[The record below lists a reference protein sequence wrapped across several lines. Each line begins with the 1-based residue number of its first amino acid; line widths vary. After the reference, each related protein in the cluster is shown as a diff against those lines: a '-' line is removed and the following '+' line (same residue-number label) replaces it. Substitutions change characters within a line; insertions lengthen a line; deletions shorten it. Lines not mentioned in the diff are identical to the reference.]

1 VSGTIRRVE
10 DDEFASLPPL
20 SNPPAP
26 AEARAPGRRSPAA
39 PVPVIAAPRGIPQP
53 DPLRVTFTEEIVL
66 NNKFRLLRLMG
77 TREEELVYQ
86 ALHTGTGRRVEL
98 HMLPSGLPADGPAG
112 QRMLRAARAA
122 GRVPHL
128 NVLSVVDSAMDQE
141 GRPFLVYEHFTP
153 TTCAQYV
160 EKNGPFS
167 ARVTAE
173 IMVQLLD
180 ALHAMHDRGVV
191 HRQIRPENI
200 LIEVEATPRIK
211 LTGFSHAVVGG
222 KNPVV
227 PELPKGYS
235 RYMAPEAR
243 RGTDTMATSVDI
255 YAAGVLMRFL
265 LTGDTDPHAEI
276 DYRAARS
283 IQTATAE
290 EPDERFR
297 SAEQFQS
304 AVMVLIPEEGH
315 ADSLVPHDPLVA
327 DLKYMQQRRDRES
340 GVVASPTGEGTL
352 NLYPVLMM
360 IESIYA
366 AIGGEGWKRV
376 ITEVPHAEQILPAA
390 GRGEELRVNGV
401 PVALAA
407 RMLAAADAVGGQG
420 DLGSLAGIGEAMV
433 KRGVHRFCPQL
444 PKHIGP
450 SQLVDCLPVLW
461 SSLSRQGEV
470 IVMERLA
477 DSARIAIRAQ
487 VEPCLEVSA
496 VMAGLLRGILRST
509 SARAEVNTVA
519 SQALGDPAD
528 IYVLTFG

>member
-1 VSGTIRRVE
+1 MSGTIRRVE

-20 SNPPAP
+20 SNPPVPVQVRAP
-26 AEARAPGRRSPAA
+26 ARHLPAA
-39 PVPVIAAPRGIPQP
+39 PAVAAPRGIPQP

-122 GRVPHL
+122 ARVPHL
-128 NVLSVVDSAMDQE
+128 NVLSVVDSATDQE

-153 TTCAQYV
+153 VTCAESV
-160 EKNGPFS
+160 AKNGPFS
-167 ARVTAE
+167 ARLAAE
-173 IMVQLLD
+173 LMVQLLD

-200 LIEVEATPRIK
+200 LIDVEGAPRIK

-222 KNPVV
+222 KNPVI

-243 RGTDTMATSVDI
+243 RGIDTVAASVDI

-265 LTGDTDPHAEI
+265 LTGDTDPHADI

-315 ADSLVPHDPLVA
+315 TDSVVPPDPLVA

-340 GVVASPTGEGTL
+340 GVVAAQIGEGTL

-366 AIGGEGWKRV
+366 AIGGEGWKHV

-390 GRGEELRVNGV
+390 GRGEELRVSGV
-401 PVALAA
+401 PVALVA
-407 RMLAAADAVGGQG
+407 RMLAAAGDVGGG
-420 DLGSLAGIGEAMV
+420 GLGSLAAIGEAMV

-444 PKHIGP
+444 PKHLGP

-470 IVMERLA
+470 VVMERLA
-477 DSARIAIRAQ
+477 DSARIAIRSQ
-487 VEPCLEVSA
+487 VEPCLELTA
-496 VMAGLLRGILRST
+496 VMAGLLRAILRST
-509 SARAEVNTVA
+509 SPRAEVNAVA